1 MKTNFSLTALLV
13 LCICTMVMAQNG
25 APPDTGKKYF
35 TAFTDTPPVIDGK
48 TDDAAWKLVQPAS
61 DFTMARPIEGGK
73 PTYRTEFRILYDNT
87 ALYVSADMF
96 DNYPDSIYRELGL
109 RDGVDPYSGMFGSD
123 LNADMFRFVL
133 DPYNNRQDAYDFGV
147 YASGVQADSKFSDYT
162 WDGVWQSAVFIH
174 DKGWSV
180 EIKIPYSAIRFS
192 NSENPLWSFQITR
205 NIRRSREFIQWCLT
219 PSTAYNAQLYWGTLQ
234 GLKNI
239 KPPVRLSLTP
249 YLSSYIDRAPVF
261 EDDGTFAYG
270 NTFSW
275 NAGADIKYGLDE
287 RFTLDMTLL
296 PDFGQ
301 TQSDN
306 KIKTLGYEEINYD
319 ENRYFFKEGTELFDK
334 NGLFYSRRIGRI
346 PAGFF
351 SIQDEL
357 QEGEKIKD
365 NPSQAKLLNA
375 TKISGRNASGMG
387 IGFFNAVTDNMYA
400 TIKQAD
406 GGERKVLTD
415 PLTNYNV
422 IVFDQQIKNSSNV
435 YLINASTI
443 RAKDYDDSNVSG
455 TGFTFANNSNSYAVD
470 ANMILSQYFTKSDD
484 RPHTYTNEL
493 GYRYFAGIR
502 KISGKLRGGISRSGV
517 SPSYFQRDLGYYI
530 NPNRINYNFYAE
542 AYQFQPK
549 GFIREGNIGIRSYY
563 TTTYDNP
570 DRTAFQISYN
580 AFANLL
586 SYNAI
591 FTGAGFTPVTS
602 HEYDP
607 RINGRYVKTERYW
620 YAYFGISSD
629 YRKRLAVDAEFNISN
644 FIDNYVSEGY
654 NNSLALRFRVND
666 KFTLNYKTVYN
677 FDPYNFGFAG
687 YDGDEYLYGLRRLD
701 TYINSFS
708 AKYIFKNDMYVTV
721 AARHYWL
728 TGKYRRYF
736 YLQDDGSVSD
746 TPGPGTGND
755 FSFNAFNIDFI
766 YSWRFAPGSIMTIA
780 YKNAIEYDGPFETH
794 SYSKNLE
801 STFDLPQL
809 NSFSVK
815 VVYYLD
821 YASLKKKLPM

>member
-1 MKTNFSLTALLV
+1 MKTRFINLFFFCFSAFAGAY
-13 LCICTMVMAQNG
+13 AQNVMP
-25 APPDTGKKYF
+25 ADTGKKYF
-35 TAFTDTPPVIDGK
+35 TAFTDVPPVIDGK

-61 DFTMARPIEGGK
+61 DFTMARPIEGGI
-73 PTYRTEFRILYDNT
+73 PTYKTEFRILYDNT
-87 ALYVSADMF
+87 ALYICADMY
-96 DNYPDSIYRELGL
+96 DDSPDSIYRELGL
-109 RDGVDPYSGMFGSD
+109 RDGADPYSGMFGSD
-123 LNADMFRFVL
+123 LNADQFNFKL
-133 DPYNNRQDAYDFGV
+133 DPYNSRQDAYDFGV
-147 YASGVQADSKFSDYT
+147 YASGVQADSKFSDKT
-162 WDGVWQSAVFIH
+162 WDGVWQSAVNIH

-180 EIKIPYSAIRFS
+180 EMKIPYSAIRFS
-192 NSENPLWSFQITR
+192 NSENPVWAFQVTR
-205 NIRRSREFIQWCLT
+205 SIRRKREFIQWCLT
-219 PSTAYNAQLYWGTLQ
+219 PSSAYNPQLYWGTLQ

-275 NAGADIKYGLDE
+275 NAGADIKFGLDE

-334 NGLFYSRRIGRI
+334 NGLFYSRRIGKI
-346 PAGFF
+346 PSGFY
-351 SIQDEL
+351 SVQYEL
-357 QEGEKIKD
+357 KEGESIKE

-387 IGFFNAVTDNMYA
+387 IGFFNAVTENTYA
-400 TIKQAD
+400 TLKKSD
-406 GGERKVLTD
+406 GGERKVLTE

-435 YLINASTI
+435 YLINTSTI
-443 RAKDYDDSNVSG
+443 RAKDYDDSNVTG
-455 TGFTFANNSNSYAVD
+455 MGFTFANKSNSYAVD
-470 ANMILSQYFTKSDD
+470 ANMILSQYFTKKDNL
-484 RPHTYTNEL
+484 PHTYTNEL
-493 GYRYFAGIR
+493 GYRYSGGIR
-502 KISGKLRGGISRSGV
+502 KISGKFRGGISRSGV

-530 NPNRINYNFYAE
+530 TTNRINYVAYAN

-549 GFIREGNIGIRSYY
+549 GFIREGNIGIRTSY

-570 DRTAFQISYN
+570 DRTDFQISYN

-591 FTGAGFTPVTS
+591 FTGAGFTPLRS

-607 RINGRYVKTERYW
+607 RIGGRYVKTERYW

-629 YRKRLAVDAEFNISN
+629 YRKRLAVDAQFNISN
-644 FIDNYVSEGY
+644 FIDNYLSEGY

-687 YDGDEYLYGLRRLD
+687 YEGDEYLYGLRRLD

-746 TPGPGTGND
+746 KPDSGNEND
-755 FSFNAFNIDFI
+755 FSYNAFNIDFI

-780 YKNAIEYDGPFETH
+780 YKNAIEYEGPFETH
-794 SYSKNLE
+794 SYSRNLE
-801 STFDLPQL
+801 SIFDTPQL

>member
-1 MKTNFSLTALLV
+1 MKTHFFLPALLLLYLHATV
-13 LCICTMVMAQNG
+13 CAQTVT
-25 APPDTGKKYF
+25 PPDTGKKYV
-35 TAFTDTPPVIDGK
+35 TAFTETAPVIDGR
-48 TDDAAWKLVQPAS
+48 TDDAVWQRVLPAS

-73 PTYRTEFRILYDNT
+73 PTYQTEFRILYDNN
-87 ALYVSADMF
+87 ALYVSADMY
-96 DNYPDSIYRELGL
+96 DEYPDSIYRELGL
-109 RDGVDPYSGMFGSD
+109 RDGIDPYSGMFGSD
-123 LNADMFRFVL
+123 LNADQFRFLL
-133 DPYNNRQDAYDFGV
+133 DPYNNRQDAYEFSV
-147 YASGVQADSKFSDYT
+147 YASGVQADSKFSDET
-162 WDGVWQSAVFIH
+162 WDGVWQSAVRIH
-174 DKGWSV
+174 EKGWSV

-192 NSENPLWSFQITR
+192 NSENPVWAFQVTR
-205 NIRRSREFIQWCLT
+205 NIRRSRELVQWCLI

-234 GLKNI
+234 NIKNI

-261 EDDGTFAYG
+261 GNDGTFSYG
-270 NTFSW
+270 STFSW

-351 SIQDEL
+351 SVQNEL
-357 QEGEKIKD
+357 QEGETIKE
-365 NPSQAKLLNA
+365 NPAQAKLLNA

-387 IGFFNAVTDNMYA
+387 IGFFNAITENTYA
-400 TIKQAD
+400 TIKKAD

-443 RAKDYDDSNVSG
+443 RAKDYDDSNISG
-455 TGFTFANNSNSYAVD
+455 TGFTFANNGNSYAAD

-502 KISGKLRGGISRSGV
+502 KISGKFRAGISRHAV
-517 SPSYFQRDLGYYI
+517 SPSYFQRDLGYFI
-530 NPNRINYNFYAE
+530 NPNRINYNFYAT
-542 AYQFQPK
+542 YFQFQPK

-570 DRTAFQISYN
+570 DRTAFQISYS

-586 SYNAI
+586 SYHAF
-591 FTGAGFTPVTS
+591 FTGAGFSPVRS

-607 RINGRYVKTERYW
+607 RINGRYVTSERYW
-620 YAYFGISSD
+620 YAYFGLSSD

-644 FIDNYVSEGY
+644 FIDNYRSEGY
-654 NNSLALRFRVND
+654 NNSVALRLRVND
-666 KFTLNYKTVYN
+666 KFTLNFKTTYN
-677 FDPYNFGFAG
+677 FNPYNFGFAG
-687 YDGDEYLYGLRRLD
+687 YEGDEYLFGLRRLD

-736 YLQDDGSVSD
+736 HLQDDGSVAD
-746 TPGPGTGND
+746 VPGPGNEND
-755 FSFNAFNIDFI
+755 FSYNAFNIDFI
-766 YSWRFAPGSIMTIA
+766 YSWRFAPGSIMSIA
-780 YKNAIEYDGPFETH
+780 YKNAIENEGTFETH
-794 SYSKNLE
+794 SYSKNLQ
-801 STFDLPQL
+801 TVFDSPQL
-809 NSFSVK
+809 NSLSVK

-821 YASLKKKLPM
+821 YAALKKKSTE